1 MRNKYHFVQT
11 FKYIFFQWSNI
22 SWQQV
27 NYMHSD
33 HLSSSVAYFLTF
45 RHECYCD
52 PHPVITLKMLIHLD
66 ISFTS
71 FYQNLEALLFWEQY
85 VNKTEKQMKRCSPL
99 WSLPQYHLHKA
110 VIFKLFHIFKL
121 QKWILSRCCNFKENC
136 QFNLLE
142 SK

>member
-1 MRNKYHFVQT
+1 MANKNHFVQT

-85 VNKTEKQMKRCSPL
+85 VNKTEKQMKGVVSFEAYHNIICIK
-99 WSLPQYHLHKA
+99 QYFSNCFISSNYKNEYCQDVAILKK
-110 VIFKLFHIFKL
+110 KLSI
-121 QKWILSRCCNFKENC
+121 
-136 QFNLLE
+136 NLVRI
-142 SK
+142 